1 MTGSYERTAMIGD
14 RATRAAMP
22 CATSSERARA
32 RARLVF
38 AAMLLAL
45 ALPLAG
51 CGKKGQPESP
61 PGQPNT
67 FPRTYPS
74 G

>member
-1 MTGSYERTAMIGD
+1 MIGD
-14 RATRAAMP
+14 RAARAAVP
-22 CATSSERARA
+22 RATGGDRARA
-32 RARLVF
+32 RARLVL

-51 CGKKGQPESP
+51 CGKKGQPEPP